1 MDAHNELLDRWSAEE
16 NHVGKGFIR
25 DGIID
30 PIRWE
35 SSSCKVL
42 LLLKEAYDTPDK
54 TDGFDLCELIRDKW
68 QGPKNNIWWNAAY
81 WCLAAQ
87 SLDVPPPLPSD
98 QEGYAAATNA
108 LLTSSIVNIKK
119 SDGLPFSSSENLKK
133 YADKDKEY
141 IKKQIEMINP
151 RIVICGYTWE
161 YVRDFWSS
169 AVKISDLVYVA
180 GGRIFIDYWHP
191 ANQYPHK
198 LNYYAFA
205 FLLQQAQRAEP
216 QLFA

>member
-42 LLLKEAYDTPDK
+42 LLLKEAYDAPDK
-54 TDGFDLCELIRDKW
+54 TEGFDLCELLRDKW

-81 WCLAAQ
+81 WCHAAQ
-87 SLDVPPPLPSD
+87 SLDCPPPLPSD
-98 QEGYAAATNA
+98 DASYNAAKNA
-108 LLTSSIVNIKK
+108 LLASSIVNIKK
-119 SDGLPFSSSENLKK
+119 SSGRSSSDNEDLKS
-133 YADKDKEY
+133 YANKDKEY
-141 IKKQIEMINP
+141 IRKQIELINP
-151 RIVICGYTWE
+151 QIVICGYTWE
-161 YVRDFWSS
+161 FVNDFWKSR
-169 AVKISDLVYVA
+169 KISDLVYVA
-180 GGRIFIDYWHP
+180 DGRIFIDYWHP

-205 FLLQQAQRAEP
+205 FLLQQAQRAAP